1 MMSEPAQ
8 HKPARHVKFER
19 ERGVYAIDVV
29 RDVAHAVID
38 LPDSGSMQESYL
50 HALRIFNAASIPVFC
65 VKMHRAVLTFAFAM
79 SDLERTRQT
88 LADAKLAAEIHP
100 DLCFVA
106 VRAAAM
112 RDLYGVMSSITDAL
126 GAVGATIY
134 TTSDAHNTV
143 QCLVE
148 EAILEKAI
156 ISLRETFGLPESS
169 VFQKSIEEEA
179 R

>member
-1 MMSEPAQ
+1 MSDPAP

-29 RDVAHAVID
+29 RDVAHAIIE
-38 LPDSGSMQESYL
+38 LPDEASVQESYL
-50 HALRIFNAASIPVFC
+50 HALRIFTVASIPVFC
-65 VKMHRAVLTFAFAM
+65 VKMHRTALTLAFAM
-79 SDLERTRQT
+79 SDLDRTRQA
-88 LADAKLAAEIHP
+88 LASANLAAEIRP
-100 DLCFVA
+100 NLCFVA
-106 VRAAAM
+106 TRAAAM

-148 EAILEKAI
+148 EAILEKALV
-156 ISLRETFGLPESS
+156 SLRQTFGIPETA
-169 VFQKSIEEEA
+169 VFHKSIEEEETL
-179 R
+179 